1 MKKSKKFIFIG
12 ILTITALILLTSIG
26 ICLYKKGSLQYEIN
40 KIQESY
46 LTNYSQNKFIKK
58 TLKNVEIYNKDKI
71 TSYIDQNFDKFLT
84 ANDDLYTFIIQY
96 TYLYHNSFDVLSN
109 LRSLNAISFK
119 DYRTFK
125 KYLNNLQ
132 FQKIL
137 DEIQYITMKKTSND
151 ILAKKKYFEG
161 IIAQLNFDYLLAES
175 LFISAIEYNAFELSY
190 YNALGNVYNSM
201 YRFNNAIDSYE
212 KGLTIANAS
221 NSKNKKVELQL
232 LYNLA
237 RTYDNM
243 NNYSLALKTY
253 TTLLVNAI
261 DIHNVN
267 YEWLAVYNI
276 SELETLNGNYHTA
289 MSYSKYALKLA
300 TKLKNNQYIAKTL
313 TLLSEIEYLYGD
325 YTSGKRNSLKAIKY
339 AKKVSDLNLL
349 SASSLNACLNYEN
362 LYKVDL
368 AKVYCERAIKINNV
382 VGKELNRPEYY
393 LQNANVYYFSNT
405 FRDYNKSLQNL
416 QVAYD
421 LSNKY
426 DLVLSKILL
435 LQNMTQVNTILE
447 NTKDAQENLEEMT
460 SLENY
465 YQIQDNNMTNSLN
478 GFIYMIQEKYKDA
491 VKSYN
496 KVFNYA
502 IDNKDNSLLS
512 TSSTY
517 LSMIYAN
524 INNYKEAL
532 RYSKIALNTNLKM
545 YRYDNY
551 NISYQKKF
559 TDMLVEIINNKGK

>member
-1 MKKSKKFIFIG
+1 MKKSKKFILIG

-58 TLKNVEIYNKDKI
+58 TLKNVEIYNEDKI

-96 TYLYHNSFDVLSN
+96 AYLYHNSFDVLSN
-109 LRSLNAISFK
+109 LRSLNAISFN

-132 FQKIL
+132 FKQVL

-161 IIAQLNFDYLLAES
+161 IIAQLNFEYLLAES

-253 TTLLVNAI
+253 TTLFVNAI

-426 DLVLSKILL
+426 DLVLSKILS

-478 GFIYMIQEKYKDA
+478 GFIDMIQKKYKDA
-491 VKSYN
+491 IKEYN
-496 KVFNYA
+496 KVFNYS
-502 IDNKDNSLLS
+502 IDNKNNSLLS

-517 LSMIYAN
+517 LAMLYAN

>member
-119 DYRTFK
+119 DYNTFK
-125 KYLNNLQ
+125 KYLNNLKFTQ
-132 FQKIL
+132 IL
-137 DEIQYITMKKTSND
+137 NEMQHITMKKTSND

-161 IIAQLNFDYLLAES
+161 IIAQLNFDYQLAES
-175 LFISAIEYNAFELSY
+175 LFMSSIDYNAFELSY
-190 YNALGNVYNSM
+190 YNALGNVYNLM

-393 LQNANVYYFSNT
+393 LQNANVYYFSNI
-405 FRDYNKSLQNL
+405 FKNYDKALENL
-416 QVAYD
+416 EIAYD

-491 VKSYN
+491 IKSYN

-517 LSMIYAN
+517 LAMIYAN

>member
-46 LTNYSQNKFIKK
+46 LTNYSQQKFIKK
-58 TLKNVEIYNKDKI
+58 TLKNVEIYNSDKI
-71 TSYIDQNFDKFLT
+71 VSYINQNFDKFLT

-119 DYRTFK
+119 DYNTFK
-125 KYLNNLQ
+125 KYLNNLKFTQ
-132 FQKIL
+132 IL
-137 DEIQYITMKKTSND
+137 NEMQHITMKKTSND

-276 SELETLNGNYHTA
+276 SELESLNGNYHTA

-393 LQNANVYYFSNT
+393 LQNANVYYFSNI

-426 DLVLSKILL
+426 DLVLSKILS
-435 LQNMTQVNTILE
+435 LQNMTQVNAILE
-447 NTKDAQENLEEMT
+447 NTKDAQENLEEMV
-460 SLENY
+460 SLESY

-491 VKSYN
+491 IKSYN

>member
-119 DYRTFK
+119 DYNIFK
-125 KYLNNLQ
+125 KYLNNLKFTQ
-132 FQKIL
+132 IL
-137 DEIQYITMKKTSND
+137 NEMQHITMKKTSND

-161 IIAQLNFDYLLAES
+161 IIAQLNFDYQLAES
-175 LFISAIEYNAFELSY
+175 LFMSSIDYNAFELSY
-190 YNALGNVYNSM
+190 YNALGNVYNLM

-393 LQNANVYYFSNT
+393 LQNANVYYFSNI
-405 FRDYNKSLQNL
+405 FENYDKALENL
-416 QVAYD
+416 EIAYD

-426 DLVLSKILL
+426 DLVLSKILSL
-435 LQNMTQVNTILE
+435 KNMTQVNTILE

-491 VKSYN
+491 IKEYN
-496 KVFNYA
+496 KVFNYS
-502 IDNKDNSLLS
+502 IDNKNNSLLS

-517 LSMIYAN
+517 LAMLYAN

>member
-1 MKKSKKFIFIG
+1 M
-12 ILTITALILLTSIG
+12 
-26 ICLYKKGSLQYEIN
+26 Q
-40 KIQESY
+40 
-46 LTNYSQNKFIKK
+46 
-58 TLKNVEIYNKDKI
+58 
-71 TSYIDQNFDKFLT
+71 
-84 ANDDLYTFIIQY
+84 
-96 TYLYHNSFDVLSN
+96 H
-109 LRSLNAISFK
+109 
-119 DYRTFK
+119 
-125 KYLNNLQ
+125 
-132 FQKIL
+132 
-137 DEIQYITMKKTSND
+137 ITMKKTSND

-161 IIAQLNFDYLLAES
+161 IIAQLNFDYQLAES
-175 LFISAIEYNAFELSY
+175 LFLSSIDYNAFELSY

-426 DLVLSKILL
+426 DLVLSKILS

-491 VKSYN
+491 IKSYN
-496 KVFNYA
+496 KVFNYV

-517 LSMIYAN
+517 LAMIYAN

>member
-1 MKKSKKFIFIG
+1 MKKSKKFILIG

-58 TLKNVEIYNKDKI
+58 TLKNVEIYNEDKI

-96 TYLYHNSFDVLSN
+96 AYLYHNSFDVLSN
-109 LRSLNAISFK
+109 LRSLNAISFN

-132 FQKIL
+132 FKQVL

-161 IIAQLNFDYLLAES
+161 IIAQLNFEYLLAES

-426 DLVLSKILL
+426 DLVLSKILS

-478 GFIYMIQEKYKDA
+478 GFIDMIQKKYKDA
-491 VKSYN
+491 IKEYN
-496 KVFNYA
+496 KVFNYS
-502 IDNKDNSLLS
+502 IDNKNNSLLS

-517 LSMIYAN
+517 LAMLYAN

>member
-161 IIAQLNFDYLLAES
+161 IIAQLNFDYQLAES
-175 LFISAIEYNAFELSY
+175 LFMSSIDYNAFELSY

-325 YTSGKRNSLKAIKY
+325 YSSGKRNSLKAIKY
-339 AKKVSDLNLL
+339 AKKVSDLDLL

-393 LQNANVYYFSNT
+393 LQNANVYYFSNI

-416 QVAYD
+416 RVAYD

-426 DLVLSKILL
+426 DLVLSKILSL
-435 LQNMTQVNTILE
+435 KNMTQVNTILE

-460 SLENY
+460 SLESY

-478 GFIYMIQEKYKDA
+478 GFIYIIQEKYKDA
-491 VKSYN
+491 IKSYN

>member
-58 TLKNVEIYNKDKI
+58 TLKNVEIYNEDKI

-96 TYLYHNSFDVLSN
+96 AYLYHNSFDVLSN
-109 LRSLNAISFK
+109 LRSLNAISFN

-132 FQKIL
+132 FKQVL

-190 YNALGNVYNSM
+190 YNALGNVYNLM

-426 DLVLSKILL
+426 DLVLSKILSL
-435 LQNMTQVNTILE
+435 KNMTQVNTILE

-478 GFIYMIQEKYKDA
+478 GFIDMIQKKYKDA
-491 VKSYN
+491 IKEYN
-496 KVFNYA
+496 KVFNYS
-502 IDNKDNSLLS
+502 IDNKNNSLLS

-517 LSMIYAN
+517 LAMLYAN

>member
-40 KIQESY
+40 KIQEHH
-46 LTNYSQNKFIKK
+46 LTDYSQQKFIKK

-119 DYRTFK
+119 DYNTFK
-125 KYLNNLQ
+125 KYLNNLKFTQ
-132 FQKIL
+132 IL
-137 DEIQYITMKKTSND
+137 NEIQYITMKKTSND
-151 ILAKKKYFEG
+151 ILAQKKYFEG
-161 IIAQLNFDYLLAES
+161 IIAQLNFDYQLAES
-175 LFISAIEYNAFELSY
+175 LFISSIDYNAFELSY

-221 NSKNKKVELQL
+221 HNKNKKTELQL

-237 RTYDNM
+237 RTYNNM

-393 LQNANVYYFSNT
+393 LQNANVYYFSNI
-405 FRDYNKSLQNL
+405 FENYDKALENL
-416 QVAYD
+416 EIAYD

-426 DLVLSKILL
+426 DLVLSKILS
-435 LQNMTQVNTILE
+435 LQNMTQINTILR
-447 NTKDAQENLEEMT
+447 NIKVAQENLEEMV

-491 VKSYN
+491 IKSYN

-517 LSMIYAN
+517 LAMIYAN